1 MGVNFMSD
9 TLYIQ
14 TKENVEVHH
23 PHVYLQD
30 IAKLSCTNSKILNHL
45 RVLPVANLD
54 PDKTGRYVISVM
66 DLINDIQLK
75 EPDLAITHIGEPNF
89 IITYQKEGTVNI
101 VIRWCK
107 VIFVCLATFFGAGFS
122 IMTFN
127 NDVSVTDV
135 FSEVFS
141 LVMGYESG
149 GFTVLEISYSVGLAV
164 GIIGFFN
171 HFAAIKLNTDPTPL
185 EVEMR
190 LYEDNI
196 SKTLIANDGRKES
209 KIDIT

>member
-1 MGVNFMSD
+1 MSD

-135 FSEVFS
+135 FSEVFK

-149 GFTVLEISYSVGLAV
+149 GFTVLEVSYSIGLAV

-196 SKTLIANDGRKES
+196 SKTLIANDSRKES